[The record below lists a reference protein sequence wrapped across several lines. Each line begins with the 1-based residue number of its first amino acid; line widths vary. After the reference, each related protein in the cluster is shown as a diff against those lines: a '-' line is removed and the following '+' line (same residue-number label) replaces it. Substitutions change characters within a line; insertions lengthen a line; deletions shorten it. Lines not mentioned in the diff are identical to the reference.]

1 MSSSF
6 ELPITGSNS
15 INLDFDNYS
24 EYMIIGATTHNSSN
38 RCRIIFY
45 FNKTMITNIVGTDTN
60 NLFNFIT
67 GGVGKYGSLPEQ
79 YGLSITFKYS
89 DNQSYIG
96 YDIRK
101 MEYYINGSTHAGAYA
116 YLLKR

>member
-6 ELPITGSNS
+6 ALPISK
-15 INLDFDNYS
+15 IDLDFDNYS
-24 EYMIIGATTHNSSN
+24 EYMIIGATTYQSSN

-45 FNKTMITNIVGTDTN
+45 FNKTMITNIIGTDS

-67 GGVGKYGSLPEQ
+67 GGVSKYASSAEQ
-79 YGLSITFKYS
+79 YGLSITFRYT
-89 DNQSYIG
+89 NNVSYTG

-101 MEYYINGSTHAGAYA
+101 IEYYINGTTYVGAYA